1 MLLDRHLGVYTCL
14 YYFILRSK
22 ERAMLRQEIWRS
34 QWPTDQPKDTTPRR
48 PSRQNQRPGLR
59 SSQFSE
65 FLATFWSC
73 CTCCICILLCKFKLG
88 KRGGNRTW
96 KILWP
101 EPQLQRDIMRL
112 MRYLQFSALSL
123 YGYTPY
129 GLIWQACLTDHSRGS
144 TVPAFASTASTT
156 STICKAG
163 ELFKGCNTQ

>member
-1 MLLDRHLGVYTCL
+1 M
-14 YYFILRSK
+14 FILFYTKVQGTSYAPPRDLEKPVANGSAK
-22 ERAMLRQEIWRS
+22 GY
-34 QWPTDQPKDTTPRR
+34 DTKATKPAAE
-48 PSRQNQRPGLR
+48 PASGP
-59 SSQFSE
+59 E

-163 ELFKGCNTQ
+163 ELFKGCNWFGA